1 MSRLPA
7 GSSVE
12 SWLYFWQGQGIFL
25 FLKSSRLALGP
36 TKFPIQLVPY
46 IVSTRIIR
54 PGGEADQSDAIR
66 AKVKNA
72 WSCTASTPYTLT
84 ALTGILLIETF
95 SYFIK
100 LVFKLK

>member
-1 MSRLPA
+1 MVVFPA
-7 GSSVE
+7 GAR
-12 SWLYFWQGQGIFL
+12 QGIFL

-54 PGGEADQSDAIR
+54 PGGETDQSDAIS

-72 WSCTASTPYTLT
+72 WSCTASTPYTFI